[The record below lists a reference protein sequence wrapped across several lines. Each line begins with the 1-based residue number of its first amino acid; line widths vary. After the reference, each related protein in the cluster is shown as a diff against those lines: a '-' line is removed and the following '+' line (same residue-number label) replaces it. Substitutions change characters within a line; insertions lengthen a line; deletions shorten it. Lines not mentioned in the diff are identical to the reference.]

1 VEELLET
8 REMPQKHWEAYS
20 RPARG

>member
-1 VEELLET
+1 LLET
-8 REMPQKHWEAYS
+8 REVPQKHWEAYS

>member
-8 REMPQKHWEAYS
+8 REVPQKHWEAYS